1 MSGEAFAA
9 KPTKSC
15 RVAGKGRD
23 IAVAID
29 GPMGSGK
36 STIAR
41 EVARRLGYRH
51 VDTGAMY
58 RAVAAAALRR
68 GVPPDDE
75 AALTALA
82 GRVRVQPGEG
92 SGARVD
98 VDGEDVTPALRT
110 VDVNRIVGRVARVPG
125 VRAAL
130 RDTQRA
136 LGAAGGVVM
145 EGRDIGSVIL
155 PDADVKVYLTA
166 SEEARA
172 HRRQA
177 ELAASGQMVPLEEVR
192 RIEAE
197 DDRAATTREVAPL
210 VVAPDAA
217 VIDSTDLGVD
227 EVVAKVIALVD
238 RARGL

>member
-1 MSGEAFAA
+1 VGDKDRE
-9 KPTKSC
+9 
-15 RVAGKGRD
+15 

-41 EVARRLGYRH
+41 EIARRLGYRH

-68 GVPPDDE
+68 GVSTNDAE
-75 AALTALA
+75 GLAALAA
-82 GRVRVQPGEG
+82 RVRVELPPGG
-92 SGARVD
+92 DGVRVY
-98 VDGEDVTPALRT
+98 VDDEDVTAGLRT
-110 VDVNRIVGRVARVPG
+110 VLVNRVVGRVARVPG

-136 LGAAGGVVM
+136 LGEAGGVVM
-145 EGRDIGSVIL
+145 EGRDIGTVIL
-155 PDADVKVYLTA
+155 PDAAVKVFLTA
-166 SEEARA
+166 SAEERAR
-172 HRRQA
+172 RRQA
-177 ELAASGQMVPLEEVR
+177 ELAAAGQDVPLDEVR

-197 DDRAATTREVAPL
+197 DDEAATKREVAPL
-210 VVAPDAA
+210 VVAPHAT
-217 VIDSTDLGVD
+217 VIDSTDLAVD
-227 EVVAKVIALVD
+227 DVVARVLALVD

>member
-1 MSGEAFAA
+1 MGQ
-9 KPTKSC
+9 KD
-15 RVAGKGRD
+15 RQ

-68 GVPPDDE
+68 GLSTDDAE
-75 AALTALA
+75 GLAALA
-82 GRVRVQPGEG
+82 GGVRVELPA
-92 SGARVD
+92 GAGDVRVY
-98 VDGEDVTPALRT
+98 VDDEDVTPGLRT
-110 VDVNRIVGRVARVPG
+110 VLVNRVVGRVARVPA

-130 RDTQRA
+130 RDLQRA
-136 LGAAGGVVM
+136 LGAGGGIVM

-155 PDADVKVYLTA
+155 PDAAVKVFLTA
-166 SEEARA
+166 SPEERAR
-172 HRRQA
+172 RRQA
-177 ELAASGQMVPLEEVR
+177 ELAAAGQDVPLDEVR

-197 DDRAATTREVAPL
+197 DDEAATKREVAPL
-210 VVAPDAA
+210 VVARDAA
-217 VIDSTDLGVD
+217 VIDSTNLAVD
-227 EVVAKVIALVD
+227 DVVARVLALVD

>member
-1 MSGEAFAA
+1 VGDKDRE
-9 KPTKSC
+9 
-15 RVAGKGRD
+15 

-41 EVARRLGYRH
+41 EIARRLGYRH

-68 GVPPDDE
+68 GVSTNDAE
-75 AALTALA
+75 GLAALAA
-82 GRVRVQPGEG
+82 RVRVELPPGG
-92 SGARVD
+92 DGVRVY
-98 VDGEDVTPALRT
+98 VDDEDVTAGLRT
-110 VDVNRIVGRVARVPG
+110 VLVNRVVGRVARVPG

-136 LGAAGGVVM
+136 LGKAGGVVM
-145 EGRDIGSVIL
+145 EGRDIGTVIL
-155 PDADVKVYLTA
+155 PDAAVKVFLTA
-166 SEEARA
+166 SAEERAR
-172 HRRQA
+172 RRQA
-177 ELAASGQMVPLEEVR
+177 ELAAAGQDVPLDEVR

-197 DDRAATTREVAPL
+197 DDEAATKREVAPL
-210 VVAPDAA
+210 VVAPHAT
-217 VIDSTDLGVD
+217 VIDSTDLAVD
-227 EVVAKVIALVD
+227 DVVARVLALVD

>member
-1 MSGEAFAA
+1 MA
-9 KPTKSC
+9 KK
-15 RVAGKGRD
+15 GKD

-41 EVARRLGYRH
+41 EAARRLSYRH

-68 GVPPDDE
+68 GVSVDGVE
-75 AALTALA
+75 GLAALAA
-82 GRVRVQPGEG
+82 RVRVKPGAAPDDG
-92 SGARVD
+92 SRVF
-98 VDGEDVTPALRT
+98 VDGEDLTPFLRT
-110 VDVNRIVGRVARVPG
+110 VDVNRIVGQVARVPG

-155 PDADVKVYLTA
+155 PDAAVKVFLTA
-166 SEEARA
+166 SPEERAR
-172 HRRQA
+172 RRQA
-177 ELAASGQMVPLEEVR
+177 ELAAAGEIVPLDEVR

-210 VVAPDAA
+210 VVAPDAT
-217 VIDSTDLGVD
+217 VIDSTELSVD
-227 EVVAKVIALVD
+227 EVVARVLALVE

>member
-1 MSGEAFAA
+1 M
-9 KPTKSC
+9 
-15 RVAGKGRD
+15 AGKGKD

-58 RAVAAAALRR
+58 RAVAAAALRHA
-68 GVPPDDE
+68 VSPDDE

-82 GRVRVQPGEG
+82 GRVRVEPGTG
-92 SGARVD
+92 GGARVY

-110 VDVNRIVGRVARVPG
+110 VEVNRIVSRVARVAG

-130 RDTQRA
+130 RDRQRA

-166 SEEARA
+166 SESARA
-172 HRRQA
+172 RRRQA
-177 ELAASGQMVPLEEVR
+177 ELAAFGEMVPLEEVR

-197 DDRAATTREVAPL
+197 DDRAATTRAVAPL

-227 EVVAKVIALVD
+227 EVVAKIMALVD

>member
-1 MSGEAFAA
+1 
-9 KPTKSC
+9 
-15 RVAGKGRD
+15 VAGQARD

-68 GVPPDDE
+68 GVPPGDAE
-75 AALTALA
+75 RLAALA
-82 GRVRVQPGEG
+82 GRVRVEAGPEG
-92 SGARVD
+92 GVARVY
-98 VDGEDVTPALRT
+98 VDGDDVTPALRT
-110 VDVNRIVGRVARVPG
+110 VEVNRIVGQVARVPG

-130 RDTQRA
+130 RDAQRA

-155 PDADVKVYLTA
+155 PDAAVKVFLTA
-166 SEEARA
+166 SPEERAR
-172 HRRQA
+172 RRQA
-177 ELAASGQMVPLEEVR
+177 ELAAAGEHVPLDEVR

-210 VVAPDAA
+210 VLAADAT
-217 VIDSTDLGVD
+217 VIDSTGLSVD
-227 EVVAKVIALVD
+227 EVVAKVLALVD

>member
-1 MSGEAFAA
+1 MAE
-9 KPTKSC
+9 
-15 RVAGKGRD
+15 KGND

-68 GVPPDDE
+68 GVSINDAE
-75 AALTALA
+75 GLAALAA
-82 GRVRVQPGEG
+82 RVRIEPGAAPDN
-92 SGARVD
+92 GALVF
-98 VDGEDVTPALRT
+98 VDGEDLTAALRT
-110 VDVNRIVGRVARVPG
+110 VEVNRIVGQVARVSG

-130 RDTQRA
+130 RDTQRT
-136 LGAAGGVVM
+136 LGAAGRVVM

-155 PDADVKVYLTA
+155 PDAAVKVFLTA
-166 SEEARA
+166 SPEERAR
-172 HRRQA
+172 RRQA
-177 ELAASGQMVPLEEVR
+177 ELAAAGELVPLDEVR

-197 DDRAATTREVAPL
+197 DDRAATTRDVAPL
-210 VVAPDAA
+210 VVAKNAE
-217 VIDSTDLGVD
+217 VIDSTDLPVD
-227 EVVAKVIALVD
+227 EVVARVVALVE
-238 RARGL
+238 RARGV

>member
-1 MSGEAFAA
+1 MTGEGA
-9 KPTKSC
+9 
-15 RVAGKGRD
+15 D

-68 GVPPDDE
+68 GVDPDDA
-75 AALTALA
+75 AALAALA
-82 GRVRVQPGEG
+82 GRVRVEPGAAG
-92 SGARVD
+92 PGARVY

-110 VDVNRIVGRVARVPG
+110 VEVNRIVGQVARVPG

-130 RDTQRA
+130 RDTQRE
-136 LGAAGGVVM
+136 LGAAGRVVM

-155 PDADVKVYLTA
+155 PEARIKVFLTA
-166 SEEARA
+166 SPEERAR
-172 HRRQA
+172 RRQA
-177 ELAASGQMVPLEEVR
+177 ELAAAGEMVPLDEVR

-210 VVAPDAA
+210 VVAADAT
-217 VIDSTDLGVD
+217 VIDSTNLPVD
-227 EVVAKVIALVD
+227 DVVARVLALVA
-238 RARGL
+238 RAVRLRGPQP

>member
-1 MSGEAFAA
+1 
-9 KPTKSC
+9 
-15 RVAGKGRD
+15 VAGKGKV

-58 RAVAAAALRR
+58 RAVAASALRR
-68 GVPPDDE
+68 GVSSDDAGGL
-75 AALTALA
+75 AALAA
-82 GRVRVQPGEG
+82 RVRVER
-92 SGARVD
+92 GAAPDNESRVF
-98 VDGEDVTPALRT
+98 VDGEDVTSSLRT
-110 VDVNRIVGRVARVPG
+110 VEVNRIVGQVARVPG

-136 LGAAGGVVM
+136 LGVTGSVVM

-155 PDADVKVYLTA
+155 PEAAVKVFLTA
-166 SEEARA
+166 SPEERAR
-172 HRRQA
+172 RRQA
-177 ELAASGQMVPLEEVR
+177 ELAAAGQIVPLDEVR

-210 VVAPDAA
+210 VVAADAT
-217 VIDSTDLGVD
+217 VIDSTNLPVD
-227 EVVAKVIALVD
+227 EVVARVLALVD

>member
-1 MSGEAFAA
+1 MREVVA
-9 KPTKSC
+9 KT
-15 RVAGKGRD
+15 GKD

-68 GVPPDDE
+68 GVSPDDAGAL
-75 AALTALA
+75 AALAA
-82 GRVRVQPGEG
+82 RVRVEPGTAED
-92 SGARVD
+92 GARVF
-98 VDGEDVTPALRT
+98 VDGEDLTASLRT
-110 VDVNRIVGRVARVPG
+110 VEVNRIVGQVAGVPG

-136 LGAAGGVVM
+136 LGTAGRVVM

-155 PDADVKVYLTA
+155 PEAAVKVFLTA
-166 SEEARA
+166 SPDERAR
-172 HRRQA
+172 RRQA
-177 ELAASGQMVPLEEVR
+177 ELAAAGERMPLDEVR

-197 DDRAATTREVAPL
+197 DDRAATTRAVAPL
-210 VVAPDAA
+210 VVAADAT
-217 VIDSTDLGVD
+217 VIDSTDLPVE
-227 EVVAKVIALVD
+227 EVVAKVLALVA

>member
-1 MSGEAFAA
+1 MAEQDRG
-9 KPTKSC
+9 
-15 RVAGKGRD
+15 

-68 GVPPDDE
+68 GISPDDA

-82 GRVRVQPGEG
+82 GRVRVAVGPAPGDG
-92 SGARVD
+92 TRVF
-98 VDGEDVTPALRT
+98 VDGIDVTPDLRT
-110 VDVNRIVGRVARVPG
+110 VEVNRIVGQVARLPG
-125 VRAAL
+125 VRTAL
-130 RDTQRA
+130 RKTQRA
-136 LGAAGGVVM
+136 LGASGGVVM

-155 PDADVKVYLTA
+155 PDAAVKVFLTA
-166 SEEARA
+166 SPDERAR
-172 HRRQA
+172 RRQA
-177 ELAASGQMVPLEEVR
+177 ELAAAGEHVPLDEVR

-197 DDRAATTREVAPL
+197 DDRAAATRATAPL
-210 VVAPDAA
+210 VVASGAV
-217 VIDSTDLGVD
+217 VIDSTDLPVD
-227 EVVAKVIALVD
+227 DVVVRVLALVD

>member
-1 MSGEAFAA
+1 M
-9 KPTKSC
+9 
-15 RVAGKGRD
+15 AGKGKD

-58 RAVAAAALRR
+58 RAVAAAALRHA
-68 GVPPDDE
+68 VSPDDE

-82 GRVRVQPGEG
+82 GRVRVEPGTG
-92 SGARVD
+92 GGARVY

-110 VDVNRIVGRVARVPG
+110 VEVNRIVSRVARVAG

-130 RDTQRA
+130 RDRQRA

-166 SEEARA
+166 SESARA
-172 HRRQA
+172 RRRQA
-177 ELAASGQMVPLEEVR
+177 ELAASGEMVPLEEVR

-197 DDRAATTREVAPL
+197 DDRAATTRAVAPL

-227 EVVAKVIALVD
+227 EVVAKIMALVD

>member
-1 MSGEAFAA
+1 
-9 KPTKSC
+9 
-15 RVAGKGRD
+15 VAGKGKD

-68 GVPPDDE
+68 GVSPDDAE
-75 AALTALA
+75 GLAALAA
-82 GRVRVQPGEG
+82 RVRVEPGATPDHG
-92 SGARVD
+92 SRVF
-98 VDGEDVTPALRT
+98 VDGEDLTPFLRS
-110 VDVNRIVGRVARVPG
+110 VEVNRIVGQVARVPG

-136 LGAAGGVVM
+136 FGAAGRVVM

-155 PDADVKVYLTA
+155 PDAAVKVFLTA
-166 SEEARA
+166 SPEERAR
-172 HRRQA
+172 RRQA
-177 ELAASGQMVPLEEVR
+177 ELAAAGEIVPLDEVR

-197 DDRAATTREVAPL
+197 DDRAATTRELAPL
-210 VVAPDAA
+210 VVASDAT
-217 VIDSTDLGVD
+217 VIDSTELSVD
-227 EVVAKVIALVD
+227 EVVARVLALVE

>member
-1 MSGEAFAA
+1 MAGE
-9 KPTKSC
+9 
-15 RVAGKGRD
+15 GKD

-68 GVPPDDE
+68 GIPPEDA
-75 AALTALA
+75 AALAALA
-82 GRVRVQPGEG
+82 ARIRVETGTAGQETRVY
-92 SGARVD
+92 
-98 VDGEDVTPALRT
+98 VDGEDITPALRT
-110 VDVNRIVGRVARVPG
+110 VGVNRIVGQVARVPG

-130 RDTQRA
+130 RDAQRA
-136 LGAAGGVVM
+136 LGAAGRVVM

-155 PDADVKVYLTA
+155 PDAAVKVFLTA
-166 SEEARA
+166 APEERAR
-172 HRRQA
+172 RRQA
-177 ELAASGQMVPLEEVR
+177 ELAAAGETVPLDEVR

-210 VVAPDAA
+210 VVAADAT
-217 VIDSTDLGVD
+217 VIDSTGLPVD
-227 EVVAKVIALVD
+227 EVVARVLALVK
-238 RARGL
+238 RARDL

>member
-1 MSGEAFAA
+1 MTGE
-9 KPTKSC
+9 
-15 RVAGKGRD
+15 GKD

-58 RAVAAAALRR
+58 RAVTAAALRR
-68 GVPPDDE
+68 GVAPDDA
-75 AALTALA
+75 AALAALA
-82 GRVRVQPGEG
+82 GRVRIEAGPAGED
-92 SGARVD
+92 ARVY

-110 VDVNRIVGRVARVPG
+110 VEVNRIVGQIARVPG

-130 RDTQRA
+130 RDAQRA
-136 LGAAGGVVM
+136 LGAAGRVVM

-155 PDADVKVYLTA
+155 PDAAVKVFLTA
-166 SEEARA
+166 SSDERAR
-172 HRRQA
+172 RRQA
-177 ELAASGQMVPLEEVR
+177 ELMAAGQVVPLDEVR

-197 DDRAATTREVAPL
+197 DDCAATTREVAPL
-210 VVAPDAA
+210 VVAADAT
-217 VIDSTDLGVD
+217 VIDSTGLPVD
-227 EVVAKVIALVD
+227 EVVARVLALVD

>member
-1 MSGEAFAA
+1 M
-9 KPTKSC
+9 
-15 RVAGKGRD
+15 AGKGRE

-41 EVARRLGYRH
+41 EVAHRLGYRH

-68 GVPPDDE
+68 AVSPDDRV
-75 AALTALA
+75 ALTALA
-82 GRVRVQPGEG
+82 GLVRVVPGARN
-92 SGARVD
+92 GARVY
-98 VDGEDVTPALRT
+98 VDGQDVTPALRT
-110 VDVNRIVGRVARVPG
+110 VEVNRIVGRVARIPG

-155 PDADVKVYLTA
+155 PDAEVKVFLTA

-172 HRRQA
+172 RRRQA
-177 ELAASGQMVPLEEVR
+177 DLAASGQSVSLEEVR

-210 VVAPDAA
+210 VVAPDAT
-217 VIDSTDLGVD
+217 VIDSTGLGVD
-227 EVVAKVIALVD
+227 AVVERVLALVD

>member
-1 MSGEAFAA
+1 
-9 KPTKSC
+9 
-15 RVAGKGRD
+15 VAGQGKD
-23 IAVAID
+23 VAVAID

-68 GVPPDDE
+68 GVAIDDADGL
-75 AALTALA
+75 AALAA
-82 GRVRVQPGEG
+82 RVRVEVGEAGRG
-92 SGARVD
+92 SRVY
-98 VDGEDVTPALRT
+98 VDGEDVTGSLRT
-110 VDVNRIVGRVARVPG
+110 VEVNRTVSQVARVPG

-136 LGAAGGVVM
+136 LGGAGGVVM

-155 PDADVKVYLTA
+155 PDAAVKVFLTA
-166 SEEARA
+166 SPEERAR
-172 HRRQA
+172 RRQA
-177 ELAASGQMVPLEEVR
+177 ELAAAGQLVPLDEVR

-217 VIDSTDLGVD
+217 VIDSTALSVD
-227 EVVAKVIALVD
+227 EVVARVLALVE